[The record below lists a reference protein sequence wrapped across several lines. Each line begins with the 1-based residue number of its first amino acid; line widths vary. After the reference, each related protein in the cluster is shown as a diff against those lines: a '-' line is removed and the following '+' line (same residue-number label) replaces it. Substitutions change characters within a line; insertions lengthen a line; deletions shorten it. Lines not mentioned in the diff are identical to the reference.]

1 MSISVIPLH
10 EGVFSVG
17 LDKKFNRIAKDDSPA
32 KGALKIALNPF
43 LVRFEDQN
51 VLIDAGLGVFGEE
64 DHFAILLQNLSQ
76 QGLSE
81 YDITAVYCSH
91 LHYDHIGGLA
101 HNQRGFWELS
111 FPEAS
116 IYVSGAEWNK
126 LKQLSDAEGPKAEF
140 IDFLEARADLLFM
153 DEVGTGNQYI
163 ESKTIGGHT
172 EFSQLI
178 KIQSDQQ
185 IWYMAGD
192 VLGTRGAV
200 NRRYAAKYDF
210 DGKKSMHLR
219 EQLLQKAYEEHAI
232 VMAYHDTEFPLFML
246 ADFDKD
252 KGFMI
257 QNAGILNG

>member
-10 EGVFSVG
+10 EGIFSVG
-17 LDKKFNRIAKDDSPA
+17 LDKKFNRISKDDLPA

-43 LVRFEDQN
+43 LVQLDNQN

-64 DHFAILLQNLSQ
+64 DHFAILQENLAN

-81 YDITAVYCSH
+81 YDISAVYCSH

-116 IYVSGAEWNK
+116 IYLSGAEWNK
-126 LKQLSDAEGPKAEF
+126 MKQVSDAEGPKSEF
-140 IDFLEARADLLFM
+140 IDFLEARAELIFM

-178 KIQSDQQ
+178 KIQSNHQTL
-185 IWYMAGD
+185 YMAGD

-219 EQLLQKAYEEHAI
+219 EELLKTAFEEEA
-232 VMAYHDTEFPLFML
+232 VLMAYHDTEHPLFKL
-246 ADFDKD
+246 TDFDKD
-252 KGFMI
+252 KGYLI
-257 QNAGILNG
+257 QNVEKIYG